1 MNPTEI
7 IGYLA
12 SLGVLIS
19 FMMKDMKWLRIINTI
34 GCGLFILYGYMLHYS
49 FPIILTNMSI
59 VGINMYYLLKSENE

>member
-59 VGINMYYLLKSENE
+59 VGINMYFLVKKKK

>member
-1 MNPTEI
+1 MTEI
-7 IGYLA
+7 IGYIA

-49 FPIILTNMSI
+49 FPIIITNVCI
-59 VGINMYYLLKSENE
+59 VFINLYYLMKENTSK